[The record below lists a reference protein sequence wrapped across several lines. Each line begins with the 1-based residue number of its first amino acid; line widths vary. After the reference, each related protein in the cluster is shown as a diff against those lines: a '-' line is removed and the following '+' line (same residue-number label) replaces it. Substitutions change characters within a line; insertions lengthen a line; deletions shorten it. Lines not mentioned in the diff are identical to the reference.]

1 MICQYRVLAERGI
14 PCVLRTA
21 KDLVD
26 ELRKAETPA
35 IEPGQT
41 PFESPVLKLVNLAPG
56 GHLFIDDIEKIGV
69 RSGFRSESIWHMLD
83 TMKRRQIGLTFTSNL
98 PMNLP
103 GEKMSLRTELTD
115 QVVSRLDVLCPNTI
129 DLG

>member
-1 MICQYRVLAERGI
+1 MICQYRKMAEQGI
-14 PCVLRTA
+14 PCELRTA

-35 IEPGQT
+35 IEPGT
-41 PFESPVLKLVNLAPG
+41 TSFESPILKLVNLSPT
-56 GHLFIDDIEKIGV
+56 GHLFIDDIEKAGV
-69 RSGFRSESIWHMLD
+69 RSGFRSESLWHLFD

-98 PMNLP
+98 PMDLP
-103 GEKMSLRTELTD
+103 GKKCLSTELTD
-115 QVVSRLDVLCPNTI
+115 QVVSRLDVLCPDTI